1 MFLLCSVA
9 ISQPCFSLTSNQHQP
24 PGTSQSSV
32 FFFHNKSALAT
43 NHCQRNKIF
52 VYLKIVNQMS
62 CLEII
67 SQLVAV
73 TFACDVRWLAHHGIT
88 VAASS
93 QALRARLWPAVT
105 VACSTPPGRQGE
117 GGRRQQPASGL
128 VWRPARSRVTQ
139 AFSTRCVAGPP
150 GSGAE

>member
-1 MFLLCSVA
+1 MLLLCSVA

-32 FFFHNKSALAT
+32 LFPHNKSALAT
-43 NHCQRNKIF
+43 SHYQCNKIF
-52 VYLKIVNQMS
+52 VYLKIINQMS

-117 GGRRQQPASGL
+117 GGRRQQPASGQL
-128 VWRPARSRVTQ
+128 DTPHLGRR
-139 AFSTRCVAGPP
+139 G
-150 GSGAE
+150 